1 MGIKTS
7 AFRMALNRDQEPM
20 DTAKVYMENDKNK
33 AKLKKGLKP
42 TNIQAKVQ
50 TQQDRRN

>member
-1 MGIKTS
+1 MGFEFS

-20 DTAKVYMENDKNK
+20 DTAKVYMENDKVK
-33 AKLKKGLKP
+33 GKLKKKLK
-42 TNIQAKVQ
+42 TTSVQAKIQ